1 VNSPHR
7 LLRFRQAGSP
17 TIDAPATRVLLDLWL
32 DDAPEPVGHVV
43 ELAASPGAPMRWAY
57 VLHDGRATGLQSAF
71 SRQDLETRIV
81 EHYFEDLVADE
92 RHTA

>member
-1 VNSPHR
+1 MTSPHR
-7 LLRFRQAGSP
+7 LLRFRQAGNAQP
-17 TIDAPATRVLLDLWL
+17 VAAGARVLLDLWL
-32 DDAPEPVGHVV
+32 DAGAEPVGHVV
-43 ELAASPGAPMRWAY
+43 ELAPSPGAPTRWAY
-57 VLHDGRATGLQSAF
+57 LLHDGRATGLQSTF